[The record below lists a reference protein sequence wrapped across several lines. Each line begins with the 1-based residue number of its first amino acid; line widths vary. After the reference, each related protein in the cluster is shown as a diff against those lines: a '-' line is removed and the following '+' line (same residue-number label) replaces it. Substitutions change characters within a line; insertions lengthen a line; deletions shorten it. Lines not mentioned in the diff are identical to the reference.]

1 MAGMVQL
8 RETRRAPQRG
18 AGFIYDMKEGHPI
31 MFQFFQRRLRN
42 EWGFTLI
49 ELLIVVAI
57 IAILAAILIP
67 NFLRAR
73 AQSQFAA
80 SKGNLKNLATAL
92 ESYFVDKA
100 SYPAAMTDLSTG
112 QAYLRAVPTDP
123 CTNNAYAYTTTGTP
137 PTDYRMSITFGASNP
152 CFALTTGG
160 GLNYTP
166 GGGLQ
171 DSP

>member
-1 MAGMVQL
+1 M
-8 RETRRAPQRG
+8 
-18 AGFIYDMKEGHPI
+18 IMKEGNQT
-31 MFQFFQRRLRN
+31 MFQFFRRRLRN
-42 EWGFTLI
+42 ERGFTLI

-100 SYPAAMTDLSTG
+100 SYPAAITDLALNQS
-112 QAYLRAVPTDP
+112 YLRAVPKDP
-123 CTNNAYAYTTTGTP
+123 CTNNAYVYTTTGTP

>member
-1 MAGMVQL
+1 GS
-8 RETRRAPQRG
+8 TTTS
-18 AGFIYDMKEGHPI
+18 
-31 MFQFFQRRLRN
+31 QFFCPRLRN
-42 EWGFTLI
+42 EPAFPPRQSS
-49 ELLIVVAI
+49 IVVAI
-57 IAILAAILIP
+57 LAILAAILIP

-100 SYPAAMTDLSTG
+100 SYPAAITDLAQN

-152 CFALTTGG
+152 CFPLT
-160 GLNYTP
+160 
-166 GGGLQ
+166 
-171 DSP
+171 

>member
-1 MAGMVQL
+1 
-8 RETRRAPQRG
+8 
-18 AGFIYDMKEGHPI
+18 
-31 MFQFFQRRLRN
+31 MFQFFSRQVRN
-42 EWGFTLI
+42 ERGFTLI

-73 AQSQFAA
+73 AQSQLAA

-92 ESYFVDKA
+92 ESYFVDRGN
-100 SYPAAMTDLSTG
+100 YPTAIGALSPD
-112 QAYLRAVPTDP
+112 YLRVVPPDP
-123 CTNNAYAYTTTGTP
+123 CSKLAYSYTITGSA
-137 PTDYRMSITFGASNP
+137 PTDYTLSVDFPAGNACDSIVP
-152 CFALTTGG
+152 

-171 DSP
+171 ETP

>member
-1 MAGMVQL
+1 M
-8 RETRRAPQRG
+8 
-18 AGFIYDMKEGHPI
+18 IMKAYNQS
-31 MFQFFQRRLRN
+31 MSDFFRCSLRN
-42 EWGFTLI
+42 ERGFTLI

-100 SYPAAMTDLSTG
+100 SYPAAITDLALNQS
-112 QAYLRAVPTDP
+112 YLRAVPKDP
-123 CTNNAYAYTTTGTP
+123 CTNNAYVYTTTGTP

-152 CFALTTGG
+152 CFALTTDG

-166 GGGLQ
+166 VGGLQ

>member
-1 MAGMVQL
+1 M
-8 RETRRAPQRG
+8 E
-18 AGFIYDMKEGHPI
+18 EGNRT
-31 MFQFFQRRLRN
+31 MLQFFRHRLRN
-42 EWGFTLI
+42 ERGFTLI

-100 SYPAAMTDLSTG
+100 SYPAAITDL
-112 QAYLRAVPTDP
+112 A
-123 CTNNAYAYTTTGTP
+123 
-137 PTDYRMSITFGASNP
+137 
-152 CFALTTGG
+152 
-160 GLNYTP
+160 
-166 GGGLQ
+166 Q
-171 DSP
+171 DRKNTRLDSSHTVT

>member
-1 MAGMVQL
+1 MLQFF
-8 RETRRAPQRG
+8 TRRL
-18 AGFIYDMKEGHPI
+18 H
-31 MFQFFQRRLRN
+31 N
-42 EWGFTLI
+42 ERGFTLI

-73 AQSQFAA
+73 AQAQFAA

-92 ESYFVDKA
+92 ESYFVDRG
-100 SYPAAMTDLSTG
+100 SYPSVMTDLAVG
-112 QAYLRAVPTDP
+112 QAYLRAIPNDP
-123 CTNNAYAYTTTGTP
+123 CTNTAYTYAPIGTP
-137 PTDYRMSITFGASNP
+137 PTDYRMSITFPATNA
-152 CFALTTGG
+152 CFPLGTPGG

-171 DSP
+171 ESP

>member
-1 MAGMVQL
+1 
-8 RETRRAPQRG
+8 
-18 AGFIYDMKEGHPI
+18 
-31 MFQFFQRRLRN
+31 MFQFFTRRLRN
-42 EWGFTLI
+42 ERGFTLI

-100 SYPAAMTDLSTG
+100 SYPAAINDLTLKPHDRRPVTPISRTPT
-112 QAYLRAVPTDP
+112 AYV
-123 CTNNAYAYTTTGTP
+123 NNT
-137 PTDYRMSITFGASNP
+137 
-152 CFALTTGG
+152 
-160 GLNYTP
+160 
-166 GGGLQ
+166 
-171 DSP
+171 

>member
-1 MAGMVQL
+1 
-8 RETRRAPQRG
+8 
-18 AGFIYDMKEGHPI
+18 
-31 MFQFFQRRLRN
+31 MFQFFRRRLRN
-42 EWGFTLI
+42 ERGFTLI

-100 SYPAAMTDLSTG
+100 SYPTNITDLATG
-112 QAYLRAVPTDP
+112 QQYLRALPKDP
-123 CTNNAYAYTTTGTP
+123 CTNQDYVYNGYGTP
-137 PTDYRMSITFGASNP
+137 PTDYKMSITFPATNP
-152 CFALTTGG
+152 CNPLTAGG

>member
-1 MAGMVQL
+1 MGEVSPVVAEQG
-8 RETRRAPQRG
+8 
-18 AGFIYDMKEGHPI
+18 GHTT
-31 MFQFFQRRLRN
+31 MFQFFTRRRRN
-42 EWGFTLI
+42 ERGFTLI

-100 SYPAAMTDLSTG
+100 SYPAAITDLSTG
-112 QAYLRAVPTDP
+112 QAYLRAVPKDP
-123 CTNNAYAYTTTGTP
+123 CTNTPYLYDAIGSP
-137 PTDYRMSITFGASNP
+137 PTDYKLHVTFTATDR
-152 CFALTTGG
+152 AHVLTPVTVP
-160 GLNYTP
+160 NYTP
-166 GGGLQ
+166 SSG
-171 DSP
+171 